1 MYLLDT
7 VIIIYSLKENTAV
20 TNKILGSPFLQGVVS
35 L

>member
-7 VIIIYSLKENTAV
+7 VTIIYSLKGNTAV
-20 TNKILGSPFLQGVVS
+20 TNKTLGSPFLQRVVS